1 MSSSVKLYVASL
13 QSAFVRGDATEH
25 THRPALKTLLQSHA
39 KGIEATNEP
48 KSSERENKP
57 DYIVR
62 KGASIIGFVE
72 AKDIGKD
79 LKATLKTP
87 QLKRYLEALP
97 NLIVTNYLDFVWFV
111 GGEKRMTISL
121 GEVNGKHIQIADDAD
136 ARWAEL
142 ISSFCN
148 EVTPT
153 VSSPSQLA
161 KTLAGET
168 RLLKDLVAELVIAK
182 DGELLGQQ
190 EAFQTLLVPDLKPEE
205 FADMYA
211 QTAAYGLFTARVFE
225 HTTLFGAPT
234 QNVPDSL
241 KNDAFSLEKAA
252 YLIPKANPFLRQ
264 FFQHIASPN
273 LNNQLRWLVE
283 QIADSLR
290 YADIE
295 KVLHR
300 QSRKQ
305 GFEDPIFHFYET
317 FLAEYD
323 RALRE
328 SRGVYYTPEPV
339 VDFIVR
345 GVDWLLKEKFGKPDG
360 LADKNT
366 LILDPAT
373 GTATFLRK
381 VIDQIHAQV
390 TASGNIGMWPQY
402 VRERLLP
409 RIFGFELM
417 MAPYTVAHLKL
428 ALQLQEQG
436 FEFQEGERLN
446 VYLTNTLDQL
456 LFQTSALLGTWIAK
470 ENEGAEK
477 VKRHD
482 PVQVVLGNPPYSG
495 VSRNKSPWITELLK
509 PYKTEPEGGPLKER
523 KHWLNDDYVKFIRFA
538 HDRVLRTGHGVVAY
552 ITNHGWLDN
561 PTFRG
566 MRAQLMR
573 DFDDIYILNLH
584 GNSKKKECTPEVLNA
599 QGDDKNVFDIEQGV
613 SITFLIKLPSKS
625 TPPIA
630 ANESDTFELTAS
642 DVSIKGRKK
651 SKQPEGGLTPFKAL
665 IHYSDLWGSREHK
678 YEWLS
683 KQGIDSITWTVS
695 EPDLPLLIL
704 TPLGNQDKTEF
715 LQFQSVTSIFG
726 VQGIG
731 IQTSRDSLVIDFSK
745 TELEQK
751 INVFTDPKNSEEYIR
766 NHFFGTKK
774 VADYSSG
781 DTRQWN
787 MVIARSALQ
796 KTNWIKDIRFIS
808 YRPFDNRAVLY
819 RLDMVDWPRTNS
831 MRHMLEVNNLGLA
844 LGRSGAATGADGW
857 DVCFIT
863 NAPTELNLY
872 RRGGNCLNS
881 LWIVPDQLEPNKTL
895 EQQRKLNLSPKFL
908 EQLAVN
914 LGVATLTDNHDLPEG
929 VSAEDVMAYMY
940 AVLHAP
946 SYRSRYAEYLKSDFP
961 RIPLGAIGG
970 STDFAAVWQALVP
983 LGQALIAL
991 HLLRKVPAKL
1001 QANFPIQ
1008 GSGTVE
1014 KLRYTEPKG
1023 QIAGR
1028 VWINTTQYFDGV
1040 PAETWSFKVGGY
1052 QVCEK
1057 WLKDRKGRTL
1067 TLDDIEHYNKVV
1079 SALTHTRD
1087 LMVQIDMVVNGVL
1100 WPKSG

>member
-1 MSSSVKLYVASL
+1 MSTLVKLYIASL
-13 QSAFVRGDATEH
+13 QSAFARGDATEH
-25 THRPALKTLLQSHA
+25 THRPALKTLLQSNT

-97 NLIVTNYLDFVWFV
+97 NLIVTNYLDFAWFV
-111 GGEKRMTISL
+111 AGEKRISICL
-121 GEVNGKHIQIADDAD
+121 GEVNGKHIQIAEDAD
-136 ARWAEL
+136 ARWTEL

-182 DGELLGQQ
+182 DSELLSQQ

-273 LNNQLRWLVE
+273 LNIQLRWLIE

-295 KVLHR
+295 KVVHR

-360 LADKNT
+360 LADKDT

-390 TASGNIGMWPQY
+390 TASGNLGMWPQY

-436 FEFQEGERLN
+436 FEFQDGERLH

-456 LFQTSALLGTWIAK
+456 HKQTNALLGTWIAK
-470 ENEGAEK
+470 ENEGAEN
-477 VKRHD
+477 VKLNE
-482 PVQVVLGNPPYSG
+482 PVQVILGNPPYSG
-495 VSRNKSPWITELLK
+495 ESRNKSDWIMELLK

-523 KHWLNDDYVKFIRFA
+523 NSKWINDDYVKFIRFA
-538 HDRVLRTGHGVVAY
+538 HDRIDRTGHGIVAF

-566 MRAQLMR
+566 MRASLMR
-573 DFDDIYILNLH
+573 DFDEIYVIDLH
-584 GNSKKKECTPEVLNA
+584 GNSKKKEKTPEA
-599 QGDDKNVFDIEQGV
+599 IAGHGDDKNVFDIEQGV
-613 SITFLIKLPSKS
+613 AIAFLIKK
-625 TPPIA
+625 
-630 ANESDTFELTAS
+630 ESVNSFELTS
-642 DVSIKGRKK
+642 DGTLPPRKAK
-651 SKQPEGGLTPFKAL
+651 VFYHE
-665 IHYSDLWGSREHK
+665 LWGSRDWK
-678 YEWLS
+678 YDWLS
-683 KQGIDSITWTVS
+683 QHEIHTTPWQTLTSSTPS
-695 EPDLPLLIL
+695 LLMI
-704 TPLGNQDKTEF
+704 P
-715 LQFQSVTSIFG
+715 
-726 VQGIG
+726 
-731 IQTSRDSLVIDFSK
+731 RDSTLSAEYEPGWKVTDIMKIGSTGFFTARDALTIHFEKNQVMPTANRFAKMATEEARQVFNLGADVRDWRIEWAQLDLKNTGLDEKNVIPI
-745 TELEQK
+745 T
-751 INVFTDPKNSEEYIR
+751 
-766 NHFFGTKK
+766 
-774 VADYSSG
+774 
-781 DTRQWN
+781 
-787 MVIARSALQ
+787 
-796 KTNWIKDIRFIS
+796 
-808 YRPFDNRAVLY
+808 YRPFDVRY
-819 RLDMVDWPRTNS
+819 TYYTGQSKGFHCMPRNEV
-831 MRHMLEVNNLGLA
+831 MRHFIDEENIGLT
-844 LGRSGAATGADGW
+844 LCRQPLATGEGEMDTIFLTA
-857 DVCFIT
+857 F
-863 NAPTELNLY
+863 PTDLNLY
-872 RRGGNCLNS
+872 RRGGNHLLPLWLLQSQGKPILNF
-881 LWIVPDQLEPNKTL
+881 VPT
-895 EQQRKLNLSPKFL
+895 FL
-908 EQLAVN
+908 KQLAIS
-914 LGVATLTDNHDLPEG
+914 LGVSSLADNHDLPEG
-929 VSAEDVMAYMY
+929 VMAEDVLAYIY
-940 AVLHAP
+940 AVLYAP
-946 SYRSRYAEYLKSDFP
+946 SYRTRYAEYLKSDFP
-961 RIPLGAIGG
+961 RIPIGAIEGKA
-970 STDFAAVWQALVP
+970 SFAAVWKALVP
-983 LGQALIAL
+983 LGQALIDL

-1008 GSGTVE
+1008 SNSEDSGIVI
-1014 KLRYTEPKG
+1014 KPRYTEPKG
-1023 QIAGR
+1023 LSKGR
-1028 VWINTTQYFDGV
+1028 VWINTEQYFDGV
-1040 PAETWSFKVGGY
+1040 PPETWNFKVGGY

-1057 WLKDRKGRTL
+1057 WLKDRKGRKL
-1067 TLDDIEHYNKVV
+1067 TLDDVEHYNKVV
-1079 SALTHTRD
+1079 ASLTQTRE
-1087 LMVQIDMVVNGVL
+1087 LMTQIDAVANGTL
-1100 WPKSG
+1100 WPKSE

>member
-1 MSSSVKLYVASL
+1 VFQPVNKNQGLKPVSSPVKLYIASL
-13 QSAFVRGDATEH
+13 QSAFARGDATEH
-25 THRPALKTLLQSHA
+25 THRPALKTLLESNV
-39 KGIEATNEP
+39 KGIQATNEP

-97 NLIVTNYLDFVWFV
+97 NLIVTNYLDFAWFV
-111 GGEKRMTISL
+111 AGEKRISISL
-121 GEVNGKHIQIADDAD
+121 GEVNGKHIQMAEDAD

-182 DGELLGQQ
+182 DSELLSQQ

-273 LNNQLRWLVE
+273 LNNQLRWLIE

-360 LADKNT
+360 LADKDT

-390 TASGNIGMWPQY
+390 TASGNVGMWPQY

-436 FEFQEGERLN
+436 FEFQDGERLH

-456 LFQTSALLGTWIAK
+456 HKATQAMLGTWIAK
-470 ENEGAEK
+470 ENEGAEN
-477 VKRHD
+477 VKLNE
-482 PVQVVLGNPPYSG
+482 PVQVILGNPPYSAE
-495 VSRNKSPWITELLK
+495 SRNKSKWIQELLQ
-509 PYKTEPEGGPLKER
+509 PYKTEPEGGKLQER
-523 KHWLNDDYVKFIRFA
+523 NSKLLNDDYVKFIRFA
-538 HDRVLRTGHGVVAY
+538 HDRISRTGHGVVAF
-552 ITNHGWLDN
+552 ITNHGWLN
-561 PTFRG
+561 NVTFRG
-566 MRAQLMR
+566 MRASLMR
-573 DFDDIYILNLH
+573 DFDEIYVIDLH
-584 GNSKKKECTPEVLNA
+584 GNSKKKEKTPEALGS

-613 SITFLIKLPSKS
+613 AITFLIKK
-625 TPPIA
+625 
-630 ANESDTFELTAS
+630 ESAENFELLS
-642 DVSIKGRKK
+642 DGTLPPRKAQIFYHELWGGRE
-651 SKQPEGGLTPFKAL
+651 SKYNWLSDNDISTTPWQPLTPA
-665 IHYSDLWGSREHK
+665 
-678 YEWLS
+678 
-683 KQGIDSITWTVS
+683 
-695 EPDLPLLIL
+695 LPLLL
-704 TPLGNQDKTEF
+704 LVPRNDDNLVEYNRFASVPNLMPLNTTGIKTH
-715 LQFQSVTSIFG
+715 
-726 VQGIG
+726 
-731 IQTSRDSLVIDFSK
+731 RDDVVFDF
-745 TELEQK
+745 TAEALERK
-751 INVFTDPKNSEEYIR
+751 LKLLLDPKASLDAVR
-766 NHFFGTKK
+766 HQFFGENK
-774 VADYSSG
+774 SG
-781 DTRQWN
+781 SLAGDNETWSLER
-787 MVIARSALQ
+787 ARNFVKIEDI
-796 KTNWIKDIRFIS
+796 KTLIKPS
-808 YRPFDNRAVLY
+808 LYRPFDMRCLAYSEYLID
-819 RLDMVDWPRTNS
+819 RPRK
-831 MRHMLEVNNLGLA
+831 EVMAHFLGKSKNLGLA
-844 LGRSGAATGADGW
+844 LGRVGEATGSVEW
-857 DVCFIT
+857 DVAFVT
-863 NAPTELNLY
+863 DTMTEFNLY
-872 RRGGNCLNS
+872 RRGGNNLFP
-881 LWIVPDQLEPNKTL
+881 LWLLQPKVAP
-895 EQQRKLNLSPKFL
+895 KLNISPKL
-908 EQLAVN
+908 LALLAAN

-929 VSAEDVMAYMY
+929 VSAEDVIAYIY

-946 SYRSRYAEYLKSDFP
+946 SYRTRYAEYLKSDFP
-961 RIPLGAIGG
+961 RIPLGAIEGKA
-970 STDFAAVWQALVP
+970 SFAAAWKALVP
-983 LGQALIAL
+983 LGQALIDL

-1008 GSGTVE
+1008 SSSEDSGIVV
-1014 KLRYTEPKG
+1014 KPRYTEPKG
-1023 QIAGR
+1023 LAKGR
-1028 VWINTTQYFDGV
+1028 VWINTDQYFDGL
-1040 PAETWSFKVGGY
+1040 PPETWNFKVGGY

-1057 WLKDRKGRTL
+1057 WLKDRKGRKL
-1067 TLDDIEHYNKVV
+1067 TLDDVEHYNKVV
-1079 SALTHTRD
+1079 AALTHTRE
-1087 LMVQIDMVVNGVL
+1087 LMAQIDAVANDAL
-1100 WPKSG
+1100 WPKSE

>member
-1 MSSSVKLYVASL
+1 MSSPVKIYIASL
-13 QSAFVRGDATEH
+13 QSAFARGDATEH
-25 THRPALKTLLQSHA
+25 THRPALKTLLQSNA

-97 NLIVTNYLDFVWFV
+97 NLIVTNYLDFAWFV
-111 GGEKRMTISL
+111 GGEKRMSISL
-121 GEVNGKHIQIADDAD
+121 GEVNGKHIQMAEDAD
-136 ARWAEL
+136 ARWTEL

-182 DGELLGQQ
+182 DGELLSQQ

-273 LNNQLRWLVE
+273 LNNQLRWLIE

-360 LADKNT
+360 LADKDT

-381 VIDQIHAQV
+381 VVDQIHAQV
-390 TASGNIGMWPQY
+390 TASGNLGMWPQY

-436 FEFQEGERLN
+436 FEFQNGERLH

-456 LFQTSALLGTWIAK
+456 HKATQAMLGTWIAK
-470 ENEGAEK
+470 ENEGAEN
-477 VKRHD
+477 VKLNE
-482 PVQVVLGNPPYSG
+482 PVQVILGNPPYSAE
-495 VSRNKSPWITELLK
+495 SRNKSKWIQELLQ
-509 PYKTEPEGGPLKER
+509 PYKTEPEGGKLQER
-523 KHWLNDDYVKFIRFA
+523 NSKLLNDDYVKFIRFA
-538 HDRVLRTGHGVVAY
+538 HDRISRTGHGVVAF
-552 ITNHGWLDN
+552 ITNHGWLN
-561 PTFRG
+561 NVTFRG
-566 MRAQLMR
+566 MRASLMR
-573 DFDDIYILNLH
+573 DFDEIYVIDLH
-584 GNSKKKECTPEVLNA
+584 GNSKKKEKTPEALSS

-613 SITFLIKLPSKS
+613 AITFLIKKESEDSFALISDGTLPPRKAQVFHHELWGGRESKYNWLSEHDIS
-625 TPPIA
+625 TTPWQTLSPSLPHLLLSGGDFDDEDEFQLGWSVNEMFPI
-630 ANESDTFELTAS
+630 NSTSIKTHRDDLVIGFSREELT
-642 DVSIKGRKK
+642 DKLK
-651 SKQPEGGLTPFKAL
+651 LFF
-665 IHYSDLWGSREHK
+665 
-678 YEWLS
+678 
-683 KQGIDSITWTVS
+683 
-695 EPDLPLLIL
+695 
-704 TPLGNQDKTEF
+704 DKTQSEDAVR
-715 LQFQSVTSIFG
+715 LQIFG
-726 VQGIG
+726 TPKPNSQYLAGDNRDWRMTTARASSISQHYAASISSCLYRPLDNRWIAYSSQLIDYPREDVLKHCISHLSFLTTRNTEIG
-731 IQTSRDSLVIDFSK
+731 EFSHIWVADSLSTHHSVSLK
-745 TELEQK
+745 ET
-751 INVFTDPKNSEEYIR
+751 NYVFPLWLTQS
-766 NHFFGTKK
+766 
-774 VADYSSG
+774 
-781 DTRQWN
+781 Q
-787 MVIARSALQ
+787 
-796 KTNWIKDIRFIS
+796 
-808 YRPFDNRAVLY
+808 
-819 RLDMVDWPRTNS
+819 
-831 MRHMLEVNNLGLA
+831 
-844 LGRSGAATGADGW
+844 GA
-857 DVCFIT
+857 
-863 NAPTELNLY
+863 P
-872 RRGGNCLNS
+872 
-881 LWIVPDQLEPNKTL
+881 
-895 EQQRKLNLSPKFL
+895 KLNISPKFL
-908 EQLAVN
+908 KQLAAN

-929 VSAEDVMAYMY
+929 VIAEDVLAYIY

-946 SYRSRYAEYLKSDFP
+946 SYRTRYAEYLKSDFP
-961 RIPLGAIGG
+961 RIPLGEIEGKA
-970 STDFAAVWQALVP
+970 SFAAVWKALVP
-983 LGQALIAL
+983 LGQALIDL

-1008 GSGTVE
+1008 SSGEDSGTVV
-1014 KLRYTEPKG
+1014 KPRYTESKG
-1023 QIAGR
+1023 LTMGR
-1028 VWINTTQYFDGV
+1028 VWINTEQYFDGV
-1040 PAETWSFKVGGY
+1040 PLETWNFKVGGY

-1057 WLKDRKGRTL
+1057 WLKDRKGRKL
-1067 TLDDIEHYNKVV
+1067 TLGDVEHYNKVV
-1079 SALTHTRD
+1079 AALTHTRE
-1087 LMVQIDMVVNGVL
+1087 LMVQIDAVANGAL
-1100 WPKSG
+1100 WPKSE

>member
-1 MSSSVKLYVASL
+1 VSSPVKTYIANL
-13 QSAFVRGDATEH
+13 QSAFARGDATEH
-25 THRPALKTLLQSHA
+25 THRPALKTLLQSNA

-97 NLIVTNYLDFVWFV
+97 NLIVTNYLDFAWFV
-111 GGEKRMTISL
+111 AGEKRMSISL
-121 GEVNGKHIQIADDAD
+121 GEVNGKHIQMAEDAD
-136 ARWAEL
+136 ARWTEL
-142 ISSFCN
+142 VSSFCN

-182 DGELLGQQ
+182 DGELLSQQ

-241 KNDAFSLEKAA
+241 KNSAFNLEKAVH
-252 YLIPKANPFLRQ
+252 LIPKANPFLRQ
-264 FFQHIASPN
+264 FFQHIASVN
-273 LNNQLRWLVE
+273 LNNQLRWLIE

-305 GFEDPIFHFYET
+305 GFEDPVFHFYES

-339 VDFIVR
+339 VEFIVR
-345 GVDWLLKEKFGKPDG
+345 GVDWLLKEKLGKTDG
-360 LADKNT
+360 LADKDT

-381 VIDQIHAQV
+381 VIEHVYASV
-390 TASGNIGMWPQY
+390 TASGNKGMWGQY
-402 VRERLLP
+402 VSERLLP

-436 FEFQEGERLN
+436 FVFGKDKAGKDQRLN
-446 VYLTNTLDQL
+446 VYLTNTLETLHKQADAYM
-456 LFQTSALLGTWIAK
+456 SGWITA
-470 ENEGAEK
+470 ENEGAEE
-477 VKRHD
+477 VKRNR

-495 VSRNKSPWITELLK
+495 VSRNNGKLIESLIAE
-509 PYKTEPEGGPLKER
+509 YKKEPEGGKLQER
-523 KHWLNDDYVKFIRFA
+523 NPKLINDDYVKFIRFA
-538 HDRVLRTGHGVVAY
+538 HDRISRTGHGIVAF
-552 ITNHGWLDN
+552 ITNHGWLN
-561 PTFRG
+561 NVTFRG
-566 MRAQLMR
+566 MRASLLR
-573 DFDDIYILNLH
+573 DFDEIYVIDLH
-584 GNSKKKECTPEVLNA
+584 GNSKKKEKTPEALSS

-613 SITFLIKLPSKS
+613 AITFLIKK
-625 TPPIA
+625 
-630 ANESDTFELTAS
+630 ESSEDFELIS
-642 DVSIKGRKK
+642 DGTLPPRKA
-651 SKQPEGGLTPFKAL
+651 QVFYHE
-665 IHYSDLWGSREHK
+665 LWGGRESK
-678 YEWLS
+678 YNWLS
-683 KQGIDSITWTVS
+683 EHDIATTHWQTLSPS
-695 EPDLPLLIL
+695 LPHLLLI
-704 TPLGNQDKTEF
+704 PRNE
-715 LQFQSVTSIFG
+715 
-726 VQGIG
+726 
-731 IQTSRDSLVIDFSK
+731 DSLVEYDKGWKIPDILAAGSNGLFTARDALTIQFTPEDVKLIVESFANMPTETARQTFDLGVDSRDWKVVFAQQDLLASK
-745 TELEQK
+745 LNSQK
-751 INVFTDPKNSEEYIR
+751 IKP
-766 NHFFGTKK
+766 
-774 VADYSSG
+774 
-781 DTRQWN
+781 
-787 MVIARSALQ
+787 IA
-796 KTNWIKDIRFIS
+796 
-808 YRPFDNRAVLY
+808 YRPFDTRY
-819 RLDMVDWPRTNS
+819 TYYTGKTKGFHCMPREEV
-831 MRHMLEVNNLGLA
+831 MRHLLEIPNNISLNTIRNLESGNFAHA
-844 LGRSGAATGADGW
+844 LVLENISTNHTVSIKETNYVFPLWLTQSQGA
-857 DVCFIT
+857 
-863 NAPTELNLY
+863 P
-872 RRGGNCLNS
+872 
-881 LWIVPDQLEPNKTL
+881 
-895 EQQRKLNLSPKFL
+895 KLNISPKFL
-908 EQLAVN
+908 AQLAAN
-914 LGVATLTDNHDLPEG
+914 LGVATLGDNHHHLPEG
-929 VSAEDVMAYMY
+929 VSAEDVIAYIY

-946 SYRSRYAEYLKSDFP
+946 SYRTRYAQYLKSDFP
-961 RIPLGAIGG
+961 RIPLAAIEGKA
-970 STDFAAVWQALVP
+970 SFSEVWKALAP
-983 LGQALIAL
+983 LGQALIDL

-1008 GSGTVE
+1008 SSSEDSGMVV
-1014 KLRYTEPKG
+1014 KPRYTEPKG
-1023 QIAGR
+1023 LTAGR
-1028 VWINTTQYFDGV
+1028 VWINAEQYFDGV
-1040 PAETWSFKVGGY
+1040 PPETWNFKVGGY

-1067 TLDDIEHYNKVV
+1067 TLDDVEHYNKVV
-1079 SALTHTRD
+1079 ASLTQTRE
-1087 LMVQIDMVVNGVL
+1087 LMTQIDAMANGAL
-1100 WPKSG
+1100 WPKRD

>member
-1 MSSSVKLYVASL
+1 MASPVTIYLASL
-13 QSAFVRGDATEH
+13 QSAFAKGDATEH
-25 THRPALKTLLQSHA
+25 THRPALKTLIENSV

-48 KSSERENKP
+48 KSTERENKP
-57 DYIVR
+57 DYIIR
-62 KGASIIGFVE
+62 KGASIIGFAE

-87 QLKRYLEALP
+87 QLKRYIEALP
-97 NLIVTNYLDFVWFV
+97 NLIVTNYLDFVWIV
-111 GGEKRMTISL
+111 GGEKRMEICL
-121 GEVNGKHIQIADDAD
+121 GDANGKHIHAAAD
-136 ARWAEL
+136 AEARWTEL
-142 ISSFCN
+142 INSFCN

-153 VSSPSQLA
+153 VASPSQLA

-182 DGELLGQQ
+182 DSELLSQQ

-241 KNDAFSLEKAA
+241 KNDDFSLEKAA

-264 FFQHIASPN
+264 FFQHIASPS
-273 LNNQLRWLVE
+273 LNNQLRWLIE

-295 KVLHR
+295 KVLHM

-345 GVDWLLKEKFGKPDG
+345 GVDWLLRNKFDKQAG
-360 LADKNT
+360 LADKDT

-381 VIDQIHAQV
+381 VIDQIHTQV
-390 TASGNIGMWPQY
+390 TASGNVGMWPQY

-436 FEFQEGERLN
+436 FEFQDGERLH

-456 LFQTSALLGTWIAK
+456 HKQTSALLGEWIAK

-477 VKRHD
+477 VKRQD

-495 VSRNKSPWITELLK
+495 VSRNNSAWITELIK
-509 PYKTEPEGGPLKER
+509 TYKTEPEGGPLKER

-538 HDRVLRTGHGVVAY
+538 HDRILRTGHGVVAY

-573 DFDDIYILNLH
+573 DFDDIYVIDMH
-584 GNSKKKECTPEVLNA
+584 GNSTKKQRTPDALIE

-613 SITFLIKLPSKS
+613 SITFLVKLPDS
-625 TPPIA
+625 TKQK
-630 ANESDTFELTAS
+630 NEVVEADEFELTAP
-642 DVSIKGRKK
+642 VTKTIGRHKL
-651 SKQPEGGLTPFKAL
+651 KQPAGGMAPL
-665 IHYSDLWGSREHK
+665 IARIHQCDLWGSRDHK
-678 YEWLS
+678 YNWLQT
-683 KQGIDSITWTVS
+683 KTMATVS
-695 EPDLPLLIL
+695 WHDLQPPLPHLLL
-704 TPLGNQDKTEF
+704 TPRDEGAMSEYKIGWSIPDIMPINSTGI
-715 LQFQSVTSIFG
+715 VTA
-726 VQGIG
+726 
-731 IQTSRDSLVIDFSK
+731 RDDFVIDFEDESIKSRIRYFLDKKHNDEQVK
-745 TELEQK
+745 THLNLSENYIWRVSEARQQLSGVANWEQL
-751 INVFTDPKNSEEYIR
+751 IQPIT
-766 NHFFGTKK
+766 
-774 VADYSSG
+774 
-781 DTRQWN
+781 
-787 MVIARSALQ
+787 
-796 KTNWIKDIRFIS
+796 
-808 YRPFDNRAVLY
+808 YRPFDY
-819 RLDMVDWPRTNS
+819 RRIIYHPSIVFRTRENV
-831 MRHMLEVNNLGLA
+831 MRHLTSIPRNLSLICAKQSKEDWGVFVTETIGGHKACVAYDVNTYFPIHLLQNQGKQGL
-844 LGRSGAATGADGW
+844 
-857 DVCFIT
+857 
-863 NAPTELNLY
+863 NY
-872 RRGGNCLNS
+872 
-881 LWIVPDQLEPNKTL
+881 
-895 EQQRKLNLSPKFL
+895 SPKFL
-908 EQLAVN
+908 MVLSSALN
-914 LGVATLTDNHDLPEG
+914 LTTDEENNNLPHG
-929 VSAEDVMAYMY
+929 ITAEDVLAYIY

-946 SYRSRYAEYLKSDFP
+946 SYRTRYAEYLKSDFP
-961 RIPLGAIGG
+961 RIPIAAIEGAA
-970 STDFAAVWQALVP
+970 SFADVWKNLVP
-983 LGQALIAL
+983 LGHALIDL

-1008 GSGTVE
+1008 GSGTIE
-1014 KLRYTEPKG
+1014 KPRYTEPKG
-1023 QIAGR
+1023 TIAGR
-1028 VWINTTQYFDGV
+1028 VWINTAQYFEGV
-1040 PAETWSFKVGGY
+1040 APETWNFKVGGY

-1079 SALTHTRD
+1079 AALTHTRE
-1087 LMVQIDMVVNGVL
+1087 LMTQIDAVANGAL
-1100 WPKSG
+1100 WPKSA

>member
-1 MSSSVKLYVASL
+1 MSSPVKLYIASL
-13 QSAFVRGDATEH
+13 QSAFERGDATEH
-25 THRPALKTLLQSHA
+25 THRPALKTLLQSNA

-97 NLIVTNYLDFVWFV
+97 NLIVTNYLDFAWFV
-111 GGEKRMTISL
+111 AGEKRMSISL
-121 GEVNGKHIQIADDAD
+121 GEVNGKHIQMAEDAD

-182 DGELLGQQ
+182 DGELLSQQ

-360 LADKNT
+360 LADKDT

-373 GTATFLRK
+373 GTATSLRK

-390 TASGNIGMWPQY
+390 TASGNVGMWPQY

-436 FEFQEGERLN
+436 FEFQEGERLH

-456 LFQTSALLGTWIAK
+456 KNQTQALMGTWIAK
-470 ENEGAEK
+470 ENAGAEN
-477 VKRHD
+477 VKLSE
-482 PVQVVLGNPPYSG
+482 PVQVVLGNPPYSA
-495 VSRNKSPWITELLK
+495 VSRNTSTWIRELLD
-509 PYKTEPEGGPLKER
+509 PYKTEPEGGKLQER
-523 KHWLNDDYVKFIRFA
+523 NSKLLNDDYVKFIRFA
-538 HDRVLRTGHGVVAY
+538 HDRISRTGHGVVAF
-552 ITNHGWLDN
+552 ITNHGWLN
-561 PTFRG
+561 NVTFRG
-566 MRAQLMR
+566 MRASLMR
-573 DFDDIYILNLH
+573 DFDEIYVIDLH
-584 GNSKKKECTPEVLNA
+584 GNSKQKEKTPEALKA
-599 QGDDKNVFDIEQGV
+599 QGDDKNVFDINQGV
-613 SITFLIKLPSKS
+613 AITFLIKKMGADSFELSGDGSLPSRKAQVFHHELWGGRDS
-625 TPPIA
+625 KYGWLSGQNIGTTPWKQLKPTVPHLLLVPRNDDNLAEYNHFASVPEIMPLNTTGIKTHRDDVVFDFTEHA
-630 ANESDTFELTAS
+630 LTEKLKALLNPEVSLDNVRYQFFGENKAGNLAGDNESWSLERT
-642 DVSIKGRKK
+642 RN
-651 SKQPEGGLTPFKAL
+651 
-665 IHYSDLWGSREHK
+665 
-678 YEWLS
+678 
-683 KQGIDSITWTVS
+683 
-695 EPDLPLLIL
+695 IL
-704 TPLGNQDKTEF
+704 KE
-715 LQFQSVTSIFG
+715 
-726 VQGIG
+726 
-731 IQTSRDSLVIDFSK
+731 
-745 TELEQK
+745 
-751 INVFTDPKNSEEYIR
+751 
-766 NHFFGTKK
+766 
-774 VADYSSG
+774 
-781 DTRQWN
+781 
-787 MVIARSALQ
+787 
-796 KTNWIKDIRFIS
+796 KDIKQLIKLAL
-808 YRPFDNRAVLY
+808 YRPFDTRYLAYSEHLID
-819 RLDMVDWPRTNS
+819 RPRKEIMGHMVDVES
-831 MRHMLEVNNLGLA
+831 NLGLIA
-844 LGRSGAATGADGW
+844 CRQAVVDESFSHIG
-857 DVCFIT
+857 IT
-863 NAPTELNLY
+863 NAIVDNRTIYSNKGIP
-872 RRGGNCLNS
+872 S
-881 LWIVPDQLEPNKTL
+881 VFPLWLAQEKALP
-895 EQQRKLNLSPKFL
+895 KLNISSKFL
-908 EQLAVN
+908 EQIATN
-914 LGVATLTDNHDLPEG
+914 LGVAVLSDNHDLPEG
-929 VSAEDVMAYMY
+929 VSAEDVIAYIY

-961 RIPLGAIGG
+961 RIPLGAIEGKA
-970 STDFAAVWQALVP
+970 SFAAVWKALVP
-983 LGQALIAL
+983 LGQALIDL

-1014 KLRYTEPKG
+1014 KPRYTEPKG
-1023 QIAGR
+1023 LTKGR
-1028 VWINTTQYFDGV
+1028 VWINAEQYFDGV
-1040 PAETWSFKVGGY
+1040 PPETWGFKVGGY

-1067 TLDDIEHYNKVV
+1067 TLDDVEHYNKVV
-1079 SALTHTRD
+1079 AALTHTRE
-1087 LMVQIDMVVNGVL
+1087 LMTQIDAVANGAL
-1100 WPKSG
+1100 WPKSE

>member
-1 MSSSVKLYVASL
+1 MSSPVKLYIASL
-13 QSAFVRGDATEH
+13 QSAFARGDATEH
-25 THRPALKTLLQSHA
+25 THRPALKTLLESNV
-39 KGIEATNEP
+39 KGIQATNEP

-62 KGASIIGFVE
+62 KGASIIGFIE

-97 NLIVTNYLDFVWFV
+97 NLIVTNYLDFAWFV
-111 GGEKRMTISL
+111 AGEKRMSISL
-121 GEVNGKHIQIADDAD
+121 GEVNGKYIQMAEDAD
-136 ARWAEL
+136 ARWTEL

-182 DGELLGQQ
+182 DGELLSQQ
-190 EAFQTLLVPDLKPEE
+190 EAFQTLLVPNLKPEE

-273 LNNQLRWLVE
+273 LNNQLRWLIE

-360 LADKNT
+360 LADKDT

-390 TASGNIGMWPQY
+390 TASGNVGMWPQY

-436 FEFQEGERLN
+436 FEFQEGERLH
-446 VYLTNTLDQL
+446 VYLTNTLAQL
-456 LFQTSALLGTWIAK
+456 KNQTQALLGTWIAK
-470 ENEGAEK
+470 ENEGAEN
-477 VKRHD
+477 VKLSE
-482 PVQVVLGNPPYSG
+482 PVQVVLGNPPYSAE
-495 VSRNKSPWITELLK
+495 SRNINKWIEELLK
-509 PYKTEPEGGPLKER
+509 PYKTEPEGGKLQER
-523 KHWLNDDYVKFIRFA
+523 NSKLLNDDYVKFIRFA
-538 HDRVLRTGHGVVAY
+538 HDRISRTGHGIVAF
-552 ITNHGWLDN
+552 ITNHGWLN
-561 PTFRG
+561 NITFRG
-566 MRAQLMR
+566 MRASLMR
-573 DFDDIYILNLH
+573 DFDEIYVIDLH
-584 GNSKKKECTPEVLNA
+584 GNSKKKEKTPEALAA

-613 SITFLIKLPSKS
+613 AITFLIKK
-625 TPPIA
+625 
-630 ANESDTFELTAS
+630 ESAENFELIS
-642 DVSIKGRKK
+642 DGTLPPRKAQVFYHELWGGRDSKYNWLSEHDIATTPWQTLSPSLPHLLLSGGDFDDEDEFQLGWSVNEMFPINSTSIKTHRD
-651 SKQPEGGLTPFKAL
+651 
-665 IHYSDLWGSREHK
+665 DLVIGFSRE
-678 YEWLS
+678 E
-683 KQGIDSITWTVS
+683 
-695 EPDLPLLIL
+695 L
-704 TPLGNQDKTEF
+704 TEKLKLFFDKTQSEDAVR
-715 LQFQSVTSIFG
+715 LQIFG
-726 VQGIG
+726 TPKPNSQYLAGDNRDWRMTTARASSISQHYAASISSCLYRPLDNRWIAYSSQLIDYPREDVLKHCVSHLSFLTTRNTEVGEFSHIWVA
-731 IQTSRDSLVIDFSK
+731 DSLSTHHSVSLK
-745 TELEQK
+745 ET
-751 INVFTDPKNSEEYIR
+751 NYVFPLWLIQS
-766 NHFFGTKK
+766 
-774 VADYSSG
+774 
-781 DTRQWN
+781 Q
-787 MVIARSALQ
+787 
-796 KTNWIKDIRFIS
+796 
-808 YRPFDNRAVLY
+808 
-819 RLDMVDWPRTNS
+819 
-831 MRHMLEVNNLGLA
+831 
-844 LGRSGAATGADGW
+844 GA
-857 DVCFIT
+857 
-863 NAPTELNLY
+863 P
-872 RRGGNCLNS
+872 
-881 LWIVPDQLEPNKTL
+881 
-895 EQQRKLNLSPKFL
+895 KLNISPKFL
-908 EQLAVN
+908 KQLAAN
-914 LGVATLTDNHDLPEG
+914 LGVTNLTDNHDLPEG
-929 VSAEDVMAYMY
+929 VSAENVIAYIY

-946 SYRSRYAEYLKSDFP
+946 SYRTRYAEYLKSDFP
-961 RIPLGAIGG
+961 RIPLAAIEGKA
-970 STDFAAVWQALVP
+970 SFASVWKAMVP
-983 LGQALIAL
+983 LGQALIDL

-1014 KLRYTEPKG
+1014 KPRYTEPKG
-1023 QIAGR
+1023 FTAGR
-1028 VWINTTQYFDGV
+1028 VWINAEQYFDGV
-1040 PAETWSFKVGGY
+1040 PLETWNFKVGGY

-1057 WLKDRKGRTL
+1057 WLKDRKGRKL
-1067 TLDDIEHYNKVV
+1067 TLDDVEHYNKVV
-1079 SALTHTRD
+1079 ASLTQTRK
-1087 LMVQIDMVVNGVL
+1087 LMTQIDDVANGAL
-1100 WPKSG
+1100 WPKSD

>member
-1 MSSSVKLYVASL
+1 MSSPVKLYIASL
-13 QSAFVRGDATEH
+13 LSAFARGDATEH
-25 THRPALKTLLQSHA
+25 THRPALKTLLQSNA

-97 NLIVTNYLDFVWFV
+97 NLIVTNYLDFAWFV
-111 GGEKRMTISL
+111 AGEKRISISL
-121 GEVNGKHIQIADDAD
+121 GEVNGKHIQMAEDAD
-136 ARWAEL
+136 ARWTEL

-182 DGELLGQQ
+182 DSELLSQQ

-241 KNDAFSLEKAA
+241 KNDAFSSEKAA

-273 LNNQLRWLVE
+273 LNNQLRWLIE

-305 GFEDPIFHFYET
+305 GFEDPVFHFYES

-323 RALRE
+323 RTLRE

-345 GVDWLLKEKFGKPDG
+345 GVDWLLKVKLGKTDG
-360 LADKNT
+360 LADKDT

-381 VIDQIHAQV
+381 VIEHVYASV
-390 TASGNIGMWPQY
+390 TASGNKGMWGQY
-402 VRERLLP
+402 VSERLLP

-436 FEFQEGERLN
+436 FVFGKDKAGKDQRLN
-446 VYLTNTLDQL
+446 VYLTNTLETLHKQADAYM
-456 LFQTSALLGTWIAK
+456 SGWITA
-470 ENEGAEK
+470 ENEGAEE
-477 VKRHD
+477 VKRNR
-482 PVQVVLGNPPYSG
+482 PVQVVLGNPPYSS
-495 VSRNKSPWITELLK
+495 VSRNNGKLIESLIAE
-509 PYKTEPEGGPLKER
+509 YKKEPEGGKLQER
-523 KHWLNDDYVKFIRFA
+523 NPKLINDDYVKFIRFA
-538 HDRVLRTGHGVVAY
+538 HDRISRTGHGIVAF
-552 ITNHGWLDN
+552 ITNHGWLN
-561 PTFRG
+561 NVTFRG
-566 MRAQLMR
+566 MRASLMR
-573 DFDDIYILNLH
+573 DFDEIYVIDLH
-584 GNSKKKECTPEVLNA
+584 GNSKKKEKTPEALSS

-613 SITFLIKLPSKS
+613 AITFLIKKEN
-625 TPPIA
+625 A
-630 ANESDTFELTAS
+630 EDFELRS
-642 DVSIKGRKK
+642 DGTLPPRKA
-651 SKQPEGGLTPFKAL
+651 QVFHHE
-665 IHYSDLWGSREHK
+665 LWGGRESK
-678 YEWLS
+678 YNWLS
-683 KQGIDSITWTVS
+683 AHDIATTPWQTLSPS
-695 EPDLPLLIL
+695 LPHLLL
-704 TPLGNQDKTEF
+704 
-715 LQFQSVTSIFG
+715 
-726 VQGIG
+726 
-731 IQTSRDSLVIDFSK
+731 
-745 TELEQK
+745 
-751 INVFTDPKNSEEYIR
+751 
-766 NHFFGTKK
+766 
-774 VADYSSG
+774 SSG
-781 DTRQWN
+781 DFDDEDEFQLGWSVNEMFPINSTSIKTHRDDL
-787 MVIARSALQ
+787 VIGFSREELTEKLKLFFDRTQSEDAVRLQIFGTQKPNSQYLAGDNRDWRMTTARASS
-796 KTNWIKDIRFIS
+796 IS
-808 YRPFDNRAVLY
+808 QNYVASISSCLYRPLDNRWIAYSSQLIDYPREDVLKHCVSHLSFLTT
-819 RLDMVDWPRTNS
+819 RNTEVGEFSHIWVADSLSTHHSVSLKETNYVFP
-831 MRHMLEVNNLGLA
+831 LWLTQPQGL
-844 LGRSGAATGADGW
+844 
-857 DVCFIT
+857 
-863 NAPTELNLY
+863 P
-872 RRGGNCLNS
+872 
-881 LWIVPDQLEPNKTL
+881 
-895 EQQRKLNLSPKFL
+895 KLNISLKFL
-908 EQLAVN
+908 EQLATN

-929 VSAEDVMAYMY
+929 VTAEDVIAYIY

-961 RIPLGAIGG
+961 RIPLVAIEGKA
-970 STDFAAVWQALVP
+970 SFAAAWKALVP
-983 LGQALIAL
+983 LGQALIDL

-1008 GSGTVE
+1008 SSSEDSGIVV
-1014 KLRYTEPKG
+1014 KPRYTEPKG
-1023 QIAGR
+1023 LTKGR
-1028 VWINTTQYFDGV
+1028 VWINTEQYFDGV
-1040 PAETWSFKVGGY
+1040 PPDTWGFKVGGY

-1057 WLKDRKGRTL
+1057 WLKDRKGRKL
-1067 TLDDIEHYNKVV
+1067 TLDDVEHYNKVV
-1079 SALTHTRD
+1079 ASLTQTRE
-1087 LMVQIDMVVNGVL
+1087 LMTQIDAVANGAL
-1100 WPKSG
+1100 WPKSE